1 MPAGREEFGTWE
13 GFEAPPGRW
22 TPWAALG
29 SMKFAVVLLLLFGL
43 CFVAASVIPQDLSA
57 GAYRR
62 RYGAAA
68 GMLGSLGLTHIFRSP
83 SFQALMGVTG
93 LSLIVC
99 SGRRAGLLWQ
109 RTYRPVTV
117 VPAELLAQMPIRAEW
132 ETAADPAAASERL
145 AAVLRRQRYRAF
157 CRGGRPESPE
167 VAAGGRAKPNDY
179 WVYAHQGAAGDWG
192 AFIAH
197 LSVLVVFVGAVYG
210 HLPAVSLGRLKL
222 DGTRAYRAAPAL
234 AAGEQFAVSSA
245 GGGFVVAVT
254 EVDEAPGRPAV
265 ALRLESG
272 ERPAVDSR
280 MSVDRPLVYRGT
292 RVVLRGVESGRAR
305 LVIWR
310 EPGRWLVWSGGAL
323 LLAGLFLSCY
333 VTHRTIR
340 ARLWREG
347 DRTRVLVGGA
357 SRGPGAD
364 PGEQVNALR
373 EEMAEA

>member
-68 GMLGSLGLTHIFRSP
+68 EMLGSLGLTHIFRSP

-132 ETAADPAAASERL
+132 ETPADPAAASEQL
-145 AAVLRRQRYRAF
+145 AAALRRGGYRVVRREGPSGSAEP
-157 CRGGRPESPE
+157 GAG
-167 VAAGGRAKPNDY
+167 AADSSDS
-179 WVYAHQGAAGDWG
+179 WVYAHRGTAGDWG

-197 LSVLVVFVGAVYG
+197 LSVLVVFVSVLMGVCAVGLAYF
-210 HLPAVSLGRLKL
+210 LPATIITQPATNIKTITGRVKTQKIL
-222 DGTRAYRAAPAL
+222 
-234 AAGEQFAVSSA
+234 
-245 GGGFVVAVT
+245 
-254 EVDEAPGRPAV
+254 
-265 ALRLESG
+265 
-272 ERPAVDSR
+272 
-280 MSVDRPLVYRGT
+280 
-292 RVVLRGVESGRAR
+292 
-305 LVIWR
+305 
-310 EPGRWLVWSGGAL
+310 
-323 LLAGLFLSCY
+323 
-333 VTHRTIR
+333 
-340 ARLWREG
+340 
-347 DRTRVLVGGA
+347 
-357 SRGPGAD
+357 
-364 PGEQVNALR
+364 
-373 EEMAEA
+373 

>member
-43 CFVAASVIPQDLSA
+43 SFVAASVIPQDLSA

-68 GMLGSLGLTHIFRSP
+68 EMLGSLGLTHIFRSP
-83 SFQALMGVTG
+83 GFEALMGVTG
-93 LSLIVC
+93 LGLIVC

-132 ETAADPAAASERL
+132 ETPADPAAASERL
-145 AAVLRRQRYRAF
+145 AAALRRKRYRAF

-167 VAAGGRAKPNDY
+167 VAAGGRAKPSDY
-179 WVYAHQGAAGDWG
+179 WIYAHRGAAGDWG

-222 DGTRAYRAAPAL
+222 SGTRAYRAAPAL

-292 RVVLRGVESGRAR
+292 RVVLRGVASGRAR